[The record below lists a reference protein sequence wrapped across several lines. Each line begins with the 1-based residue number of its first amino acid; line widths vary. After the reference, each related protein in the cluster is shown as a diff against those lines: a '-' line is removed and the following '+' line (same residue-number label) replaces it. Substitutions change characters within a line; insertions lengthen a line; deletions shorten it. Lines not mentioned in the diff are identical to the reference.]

1 MRQYYP
7 VIDAHHHFWKFD
19 SRRDA
24 WITEDMQVLRADYLP
39 DQLEVVYRKKGISG
53 SVLVQTN
60 ASETENNFLLDMAEK
75 NPYIRGVVGWID
87 LTSEDLY
94 RNLAIYKQY
103 PLLKGFRHLLQ
114 GEERRDLMLDP
125 VFKKGI
131 GLLSQF
137 GYSYD
142 LLILPDQLGY
152 AEELV
157 AAFPEQRFVIDHMAK
172 PFIKQGVIAEWKQA
186 IKRFAPYQ
194 HVFCKIS
201 GLVNEAD
208 WEYWEHEDFRPYID
222 SVVETF
228 GTKRI
233 MFGSDWPVCLLAAT
247 YDQVKDIADDYF
259 YSFTTTEQADFFGN
273 NAKDF
278 YQLQ

>member
-24 WITEDMQVLRADYLP
+24 WITEDMQVLRTDYLP
-39 DQLEVVYRKKGISG
+39 DQLEAVYKKKGISG
-53 SVLVQTN
+53 SVLVQTD
-60 ASETENNFLLDMAEK
+60 ASEAGNGFLLEMAEK
-75 NPYIRGVVGWID
+75 NPFIRGVVGWID
-87 LTSEDLY
+87 LKSEHLY
-94 RNLAIYKQY
+94 RNLAVYKQY

-114 GEERRDLMLDP
+114 GEGQRNAMLDP
-125 VFKKGI
+125 AFKKGI
-131 GLLSQF
+131 GLLGQF

-152 AEELV
+152 AEQLV

-172 PFIKQGVIAEWKQA
+172 PCIKQGIIAEWKQA

-194 HVFCKIS
+194 QVFCKIS

-222 SVVETF
+222 SVVDTF

-247 YDQVKDIADDYF
+247 FDQVKDIADDYF
-259 YSFTTTEQADFFGN
+259 YSFSTTEQADFFGN

-278 YQLQ
+278 YQLL